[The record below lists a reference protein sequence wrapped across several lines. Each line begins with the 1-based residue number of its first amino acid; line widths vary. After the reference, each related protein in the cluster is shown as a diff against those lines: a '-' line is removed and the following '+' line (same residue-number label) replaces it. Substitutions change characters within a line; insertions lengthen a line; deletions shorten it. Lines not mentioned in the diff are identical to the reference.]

1 MAWRQVTNSSDGNDF
16 TYWQDDKTGEMA
28 WTDPTPGVDDSAAY
42 DDARF
47 LQVWNSTPGDVQAKL
62 NATAELTG
70 AGIAQIA
77 PWAQKN
83 GLATNADL
91 QANIGIQQLAARG
104 YSLRGDGQIQDP
116 MQSDWD
122 VALGLAPVVLGAAGF
137 AGAAAAGVGAAGSA
151 TGAGVGAAD
160 AAGALGGAAGTAGG
174 GLTAA
179 EAAGLTGAAG
189 TAAGTTGGMIGTEA
203 ALSAGGGATG
213 TVGAAGG
220 VAAGGGLGG
229 ATTGGT
235 ALAGGSALSRVLGGA
250 GSNTDWASLLGT
262 LGATG
267 LGVYGSGQ
275 QADAYRDIANQS
287 RADRAPYLAR
297 SLEYLN
303 NPQAYING
311 PGQASMDATLRS
323 LSASGG
329 NPIDQP
335 TSLAIATQ
343 AGLRDWQNAVTG
355 FGNLGLAGED
365 TRANLMAQGANA
377 DANQFNALGYGLGE
391 LTRPRRQSLGDYL
404 ASLS

>member
-1 MAWRQVTNSSDGNDF
+1 MAWRQTTTYGGEGGNES
-16 TYWQDDKTGEMA
+16 TYWTNDQTGEMTWA
-28 WTDPTPGVDDSAAY
+28 DPTPGVNDLDAY
-42 DDARF
+42 NDARYR
-47 LQVWNSTPGDVQAKL
+47 QVWASTPGDVQAKL

-77 PWAQKN
+77 TWAQQN

-91 QANIGIQQLAARG
+91 QANTGIQQLGARG
-104 YSLRGDGQIQDP
+104 YTLREDGQINDP
-116 MQSDWD
+116 MSSEGDIWR
-122 VALGLAPVVLGAAGF
+122 GLAPVILGAAGF
-137 AGAAAAGVGAAGSA
+137 AGAAAAGAGAGGAAGS
-151 TGAGVGAAD
+151 GAGAGELAGAYGGMD
-160 AAGALGGAAGTAGG
+160 AAAVAGADYGLGSA
-174 GLTAA
+174 
-179 EAAGLTGAAG
+179 
-189 TAAGTTGGMIGTEA
+189 GGMIGTDA
-203 ALSAGGGATG
+203 ALSAAGGATG
-213 TVGAAGG
+213 TAGTAGG